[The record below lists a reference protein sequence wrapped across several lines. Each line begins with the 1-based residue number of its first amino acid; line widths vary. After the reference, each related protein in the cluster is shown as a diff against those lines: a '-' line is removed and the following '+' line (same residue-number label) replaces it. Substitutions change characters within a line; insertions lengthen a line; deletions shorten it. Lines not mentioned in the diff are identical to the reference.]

1 MTGPDVFTDTFLTDT
16 VFTDARVTDADTV
29 PATASTTAPATA
41 AADPPAAPGRP
52 LRVVLWALL
61 LVAVVGNMVTSSA
74 GLIAV
79 SIPLGLLV
87 VGLVGALVV
96 EHRRMGP

>member
-41 AADPPAAPGRP
+41 AADPAAAPGRP
-52 LRVVLWALL
+52 LRVVLWVLL

>member
-1 MTGPDVFTDTFLTDT
+1 MTGPDAFTDTIFTDT

-29 PATASTTAPATA
+29 LATAPTTP
-41 AADPPAAPGRP
+41 AADPAPGRP

-61 LVAVVGNMVTSSA
+61 LVAVVGNMVTSTA
-74 GLIAV
+74 GWIAV

>member
-1 MTGPDVFTDTFLTDT
+1 MTGPDAFTDTVFTDT

-29 PATASTTAPATA
+29 PATAPTTP
-41 AADPPAAPGRP
+41 AADPAAALGRP

-61 LVAVVGNMVTSSA
+61 LVAVVGNMVTSTA
-74 GLIAV
+74 GWIAV